1 MTFQE
6 KIKSPGFF
14 KNFLLTAVV
23 FFVLVTLVSLILSDA
38 GAFFSFDFDKISEI
52 NFSDGKWERF
62 FGVKIAIS
70 VLYSFYLTLKKT
82 K

>member
-14 KNFLLTAVV
+14 KNFLLTALV
-23 FFVLVTLVSLILSDA
+23 FFAMVTLVSLVLSDA
-38 GAFFSFDFDKISEI
+38 GAFFSFDFEKINAL
-52 NFSDGKWERF
+52 NFADGKWEKF
-62 FGVKIAIS
+62 FGFKAVMS
-70 VLYSFYLTLKKT
+70 LLYSFYLTLKKT